1 MWGARCSNGPPG
13 LSLDGTDAGTFYSAD
28 SGLGH
33 SPCSKKSFSGAG
45 TLDVTGSGLRHSP
58 YSEKSFMKEAEFDS
72 ETGIFELTG
81 SGPGQSTYSKK
92 SLSEAGTLDL
102 TGSGLG
108 LSPYS
113 KNSLSEAL
121 DVTHSLLEK
130 ICKHAPQDLVSPG
143 TSPETS
149 KSAQ

>member
-58 YSEKSFMKEAEFDS
+58 YSEKSFMKEAEFS
-72 ETGIFELTG
+72 ETGTFE
-81 SGPGQSTYSKK
+81 
-92 SLSEAGTLDL
+92 L